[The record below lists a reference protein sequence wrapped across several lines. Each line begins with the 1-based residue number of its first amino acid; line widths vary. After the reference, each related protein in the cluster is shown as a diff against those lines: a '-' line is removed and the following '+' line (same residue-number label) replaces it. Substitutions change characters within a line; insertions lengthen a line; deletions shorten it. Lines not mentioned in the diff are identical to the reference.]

1 LPPPEVPLKDIPLQ
15 ASEKKARG
23 QYQNLIAGFADL
35 PLAVD
40 ARFELAEL
48 LSDRREYTEA
58 LKLLSE
64 GLDKEPSPELTD
76 KIRIRMGVVHFAKG
90 DHKAA
95 LAQFNAVALN
105 PKSPLA
111 GQGHYRAG
119 ECLMH
124 DKEWAEAVKRFI
136 IFRDQPQYQ
145 NIPGVS
151 DRALLRLGQAYAH
164 LQQWDASR
172 QAHERAA
179 GVFGNSP
186 WVDEA
191 RYGIG
196 WAFQQQKQYDQAV
209 NAYTQVTS
217 RTATE
222 TAAKAQLQIGLC
234 RLEQKKYQEAANAL
248 LVVPFTYDYPELSA
262 AALLEAARAFTAL
275 KENTQAIRLL
285 ERLIRDHPQSPMAD
299 AARERLEE
307 LRKMKGEK
315 KEKKGK

>member
-1 LPPPEVPLKDIPLQ
+1 LPPPHVPLKDIPLQ
-15 ASEKKARG
+15 TSEKKARG
-23 QYQNLIAGFADL
+23 HYRTLIDGFPDL
-35 PLAVD
+35 PLATE

-48 LSDRREYTEA
+48 LSERREFDDA
-58 LKLLSE
+58 LKLLSDA
-64 GLDKEPSPELTD
+64 LDKEPPPELTD

-90 DHKAA
+90 DRKAA

-151 DRALLRLGQAYAH
+151 DRALLRLGQAYAQ

-172 QAHERAA
+172 QAHERLA
-179 GVFGNSP
+179 GVFGNGP

-196 WAFQQQKQYDQAV
+196 WAWQQQKQYDQAV
-209 NAYTQVTS
+209 NAYSQVTS
-217 RTATE
+217 RTGTE

-234 RLEQKKYQEAANAL
+234 RLEQKRYQEAANAL
-248 LVVPFTYDYPELSA
+248 LVVPFSYDYPDLSA
-262 AALLEAARAFTAL
+262 AALLEASRAFTAL
-275 KENTQAIRLL
+275 KDNTQAIRLL
-285 ERLIRDHPQSPMAD
+285 ERLIRDYPRSALVD
-299 AARERLEE
+299 AARERLAEI
-307 LRKMKGEK
+307 RKMKEK
-315 KEKKGK
+315 K